1 MRSARAKQPDYQT
14 LEEAE
19 RKGNLPQN
27 SSVPV
32 SPFLG
37 RPNLSKKQTD
47 FLTLFSA
54 NPFIPINQLCKLAGT
69 TPRTVAKWRKN
80 SEPFQRAMVMEHRRS
95 QQVVNMSRKSVM
107 RGLLEAIDM
116 AKDQCQSN
124 SMISGWKEI
133 GRMCGFYEPE
143 RREVLLSVN
152 SQDLIEE
159 MKSLPRDK
167 LLELASDQDIV
178 DVEYTVMDT

>member
-1 MRSARAKQPDYQT
+1 
-14 LEEAE
+14 
-19 RKGNLPQN
+19 
-27 SSVPV
+27 
-32 SPFLG
+32 
-37 RPNLSKKQTD
+37 
-47 FLTLFSA
+47 
-54 NPFIPINQLCKLAGT
+54 
-69 TPRTVAKWRKN
+69 
-80 SEPFQRAMVMEHRRS
+80 
-95 QQVVNMSRKSVM
+95 MSRKSVM